1 MAWFAGIGAVNC
13 AIPLSLMDVQER
25 GDAAPPLPPKVQA
38 AQHRL
43 MIRDSL
49 RFLTLTLVAAVLG
62 GVTTLLFRSFEAH
75 REELAVRWAERGQ
88 QALAQG
94 KSADA
99 VKALR
104 TSLTFRPDMREN
116 QLALARALAADGRM
130 DEAENYFL
138 NLWQAQPGDGNINL
152 DLARLKRQ
160 QNKPLDAIEYY
171 RAAIFGTWPGDAP
184 ARRRDIRLEL
194 STYLIER
201 GQVKAALA
209 ELLIAAGNNP
219 DARSQLRIGDALAAA
234 GDPKDAATAYR
245 NVTDDTDLGATA
257 QAKLGE
263 LCYLEGDYPCAAD
276 GLGHALRKR
285 TWTDEQKQ
293 RMETMQ
299 QNAERLQ
306 ALAMSHDL
314 PSQLRAD
321 HLVQGARIATA
332 RIMSC
337 MAKSD
342 TADAALNSLQG
353 QWDALNTA
361 KNRVALR
368 HDDDLQDQYRA
379 LVFTSEKTAV
389 SSCGAATGDDA
400 LLLYLADH
408 PETHIGGQQ

>member
-1 MAWFAGIGAVNC
+1 
-13 AIPLSLMDVQER
+13 MDVQER
-25 GDAAPPLPPKVQA
+25 GAAAPPTLVKEQAVQR
-38 AQHRL
+38 RL
-43 MIRDSL
+43 VLKDSV
-49 RFLTLTLVAAVLG
+49 RFLTLTLVALALG

-75 REELAVRWAERGQ
+75 REALAVRWAERGQ
-88 QALAQG
+88 QALVQG

-99 VKALR
+99 VRALR
-104 TSLTFRPDMREN
+104 TSLEFRPDEREN
-116 QLALARALAADGRM
+116 QLALARALAANGHV

-152 DLARLKRQ
+152 ELARLKRQ
-160 QNKPLDAIEYY
+160 QKKPLDAIQYY
-171 RAAIFGTWPGDAP
+171 RAAVFGTWAGDAP

-201 GQVKAALA
+201 GQSKAALA

-219 DARSQLRIGDALAAA
+219 DAKSQIRIGDALAAA

-245 NVTDDTDLGATA
+245 NAADDKDQESTA
-257 QAKLGE
+257 HAKLGE
-263 LCYLEGDYPCAAD
+263 LCYAFGDYPCAAE
-276 GLGHALRKR
+276 GLNHALRKK

-293 RMETMQ
+293 RMEAMQ

-321 HLVQGARIATA
+321 HLLQGARIAAA
-332 RIMSC
+332 RVMSC

-342 TADAALNSLQG
+342 TANPALNSLQQ
-353 QWDALNTA
+353 QWETLNTA
-361 KNRVALR
+361 QNRAALR
-368 HDDDLQDQYRA
+368 HDDDLQDQYRS
-379 LVFTSEKTAV
+379 LVFASEKAAV
-389 SSCGAATGDDA
+389 SACGAATGDDA

-408 PETHIGGQQ
+408 PEQRMGGQQ